1 MPPDEETHLDEFQD
15 GMQSWGGDVVFGQ
28 NTLEAICQV
37 CEWCF
42 HSSIVAHCQ
51 PRKGPQ
57 LLPHMSEAPLPE
69 I

>member
-1 MPPDEETHLDEFQD
+1 MPPDEEAHLDEFQD

-42 HSSIVAHCQ
+42 HSSS
-51 PRKGPQ
+51 
-57 LLPHMSEAPLPE
+57 LPAEEVSPATFSYVRGSPT
-69 I
+69 